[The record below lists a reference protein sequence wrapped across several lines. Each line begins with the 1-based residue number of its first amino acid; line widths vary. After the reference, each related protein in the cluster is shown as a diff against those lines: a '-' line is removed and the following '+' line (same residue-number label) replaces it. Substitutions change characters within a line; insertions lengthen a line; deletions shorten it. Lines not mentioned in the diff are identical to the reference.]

1 MTLAAGS
8 RLGPYEVT
16 AALGAGGM
24 GEVWRATDTRLG
36 RDVAL
41 KLLPED
47 FAADPDRHVRFERE
61 AKLLASL
68 NHPNIATLYGLEHL
82 EIDGPATGAV
92 GAELASARGLDRSS
106 AAGEGWPEPITAGPV
121 RLHVLVMEL
130 VEGEGLDDRITRGP
144 IPFEEAIPVARQ
156 IAEALEAAHGA
167 GIVHRDLKPANVR
180 IRPDGAV
187 KVLDFGLAKT
197 WDAPTGDAGL
207 SLSPTVT
214 HHATAAGVILGTA
227 AYMAPEQ
234 ARGRPVDKRADIWAF
249 GVVLWEMLA
258 GRSLFDGET
267 ATDVLAA
274 VLTRDPDLAVL
285 PAGTPPALRRLL
297 GRCLERNPKNRLH
310 DIADARIEL
319 VDAMGQVGEADL
331 EPSSPVS
338 TPRNGWSWRL
348 PVFATIALALGLVAG
363 RYLRSAG
370 QPPPLVRAAI
380 EAPEG
385 TELVPTGDYAGA
397 VTVSPDGRQLA
408 FTARDGSGVT
418 RLYVRSLSAGEA
430 RVIPSSEGAHY
441 PFWSPDSRSLGFF
454 NGEQLLRVEL
464 AEGAPQALAP
474 ADSGRGGTWGKSGI
488 IVYAPSF
495 DTSLFQIPASGGQ
508 PAPASVLEA
517 GRWEGTH
524 RFPSFLP
531 DGTHFLFEVRGYNS
545 WMRAQDGVFV
555 GSVWDP
561 TQRVRLLAHASNAVY
576 ASGRLLF
583 VRNGDLCAQR
593 FDPDHL
599 KLSGPVSILV
609 HDVRFDRRYSLGVF
623 SAAAGVLAFQHGAGQ
638 DQTELA
644 WLDRT
649 GRRVELVDGAANHD
663 GVSLS
668 PDGSQ
673 ALVSMFD
680 PATSRSH
687 LEVFD
692 LARKSSTRLTFG
704 EADDYGAT
712 WSPDGTR
719 VLFARVGEKGIALWI
734 KPADGST
741 AERPFR
747 PEVPGELLYPLTWSP
762 DGKQVLVTSLPGG
775 ALPTG
780 YWILPASGEGE
791 PERYTDSRSNGD
803 IALFSPD
810 GRWVVF
816 DANEGKGE
824 RTYLARFP
832 DTGGRW
838 QFAEDSASYS
848 RWTRG
853 GREIVYANGDTGQL
867 TSLPV
872 DLSGSSPR
880 FGAPRQLFALPQT
893 SIAGEYFDVSPDGE
907 RILALLPVENARP
920 TPYTLILNWER
931 LLEQDR

>member
-1 MTLAAGS
+1 MPLSPGT

-16 AALGAGGM
+16 VALGAGGM

-36 RDVAL
+36 REVAL
-41 KLLPED
+41 KVLPTD
-47 FAADPDRHVRFERE
+47 FAEDAERLARFERE
-61 AKLLASL
+61 ARVLASL
-68 NHPNIATLYGLEHL
+68 NHSNIATLYGLEQL
-82 EIDGPATGAV
+82 KGQ
-92 GAELASARGLDRSS
+92 
-106 AAGEGWPEPITAGPV
+106 
-121 RLHVLVMEL
+121 HVLVMEL
-130 VEGEGLDDRITRGP
+130 VEGEGLDEVVARGP
-144 IPFEEAIPVARQ
+144 MTVEDAVPIARQ
-156 IAEALEAAHGA
+156 IAEALEAAHES

-180 IRPDGAV
+180 IRPDGTV
-187 KVLDFGLAKT
+187 KVLDFGLAKA
-197 WDAPTGDAGL
+197 WESDPVSGSG
-207 SLSPTVT
+207 SLSPTIT
-214 HHATAAGVILGTA
+214 RHDTKAGVLLGTA
-227 AYMAPEQ
+227 AYMSPEQ
-234 ARGRPVDKRADIWAF
+234 ARGKRVDKRADIWSF
-249 GVVLWEMLA
+249 GVVLWEMLS
-258 GRSLFDGET
+258 GRTLFDGET

-297 GRCLERNPKNRLH
+297 GRCLERNPRDRLH

-319 VDAMGQVGEADL
+319 ADAMDRVGEAGF
-331 EPSSPVS
+331 EPVMPVS
-338 TPRNGWSWRL
+338 VPRHGQSWRL
-348 PVFATIALALGLVAG
+348 PVLATIALALGLVAG
-363 RYLRSAG
+363 RYLPFAG
-370 QPPPLVRAAI
+370 QPPALVRAAI

-385 TELVPTGDYAGA
+385 TELVPIGDSAGS

-418 RLYVRSLSAGEA
+418 RLYVRPLAAGEA
-430 RVIPSSEGAHY
+430 RVIPSSEGAAC
-441 PFWSPDSRSLGFF
+441 PFWSPDGRSLGFF
-454 NGEQLLRVEL
+454 NGKQLLRVEL

-474 ADSGRGGTWGKSGI
+474 ADSARGGTWGTSGI
-488 IVYAPSF
+488 IVYTPSF
-495 DTSLFQIPASGGQ
+495 DTALFQIPASGGQ
-508 PAPASVLEA
+508 PTPASVLNPQ
-517 GRWEGTH
+517 RWEGTH

-531 DGTHFLFEVRGYNS
+531 DGTHFLFEVRGFNS

-555 GSVWDP
+555 GSLGDP

-583 VRNGDLCAQR
+583 VRNGDLCAER

-599 KLSGPVSILV
+599 KLTGPVSILV

-623 SAAAGVLAFQHGAGQ
+623 SAAAGVLAFQHGADQ

-649 GRRVELVDGAANHD
+649 GRRVEPVDGAANHD

-668 PDGSQ
+668 PDGSE

-680 PATSRSH
+680 PATSSSH
-687 LEVFD
+687 LEVLD
-692 LARKSSTRLTFG
+692 LVRKSSTRLTFG
-704 EADDYGAT
+704 EADDYGAV

-719 VLFARVGEKGIALWI
+719 VLFARVGEKGLSLWI

-747 PEVPGELLYPLTWSP
+747 PEVPGELFYPLTWSP

-775 ALPTG
+775 TLPTG
-780 YWILPASGEGE
+780 YWILPASGEGK

-803 IALFSPD
+803 IARFSPD

-838 QFAEDSASYS
+838 QLAEDSAAYS

-880 FGAPRQLFALPQT
+880 FGAPQQLFALPPP

-907 RILALLPVENARP
+907 RILALLPVEHTRP
-920 TPYTLILNWER
+920 TPYTLVLNWER
-931 LLEQDR
+931 LVEQDR